1 MKPTLLILAAGMG
14 SRYGNLKQ
22 LDKLGPN
29 GETILDYSVFDAIRA
44 GFGKVVFV
52 IRRDFEN
59 EFREI
64 IISKIKSN
72 IEVTYVLQELDMLPD
87 GHTCP
92 EERKKPW
99 GTGHAILMAE
109 KAINEPF
116 AVINADDFYGFDAFK
131 VISKFLS
138 DLDMNSKGDFAMV
151 GYELRHTLSEFGA
164 VSRGIC
170 SLDKDG
176 FLKSVEER
184 THILKQFD
192 KIGYQNDENETIFL
206 DAGTVVSMNFWGFSP
221 YIFHHLK
228 EQFIKFL
235 QTNSGDP
242 KSEFYIPKVV
252 SHLINSKQATV
263 KVLNTSSV
271 WFGLT
276 YMEDRQSAVERIAK
290 LTNQKIYPLKLW

>member
-29 GETILDYSVFDAIRA
+29 GETILDYSVYDAIRA

-52 IRRDFEN
+52 IRRDFEK
-59 EFREI
+59 EFKEI
-64 IISKIKSN
+64 IISKIKSS

-87 GHTCP
+87 GYKCP

-99 GTGHAILMAE
+99 GTGHAILMAA
-109 KAINEPF
+109 KVINEPF

-138 DLDMNSKGDFAMV
+138 GIDINSKGDFAMV

-170 SLDKDG
+170 SIDKEG
-176 FLKSVEER
+176 FLKSVVER
-184 THILKQFD
+184 THILKQYD
-192 KIGYQNDENETIFL
+192 KIGYQNDEKETMFL
-206 DAGTVVSMNFWGFSP
+206 DADTVVEFLGIFTIYISSP
-221 YIFHHLK
+221 
-228 EQFIKFL
+228 
-235 QTNSGDP
+235 
-242 KSEFYIPKVV
+242 
-252 SHLINSKQATV
+252 
-263 KVLNTSSV
+263 
-271 WFGLT
+271 
-276 YMEDRQSAVERIAK
+276 ER
-290 LTNQKIYPLKLW
+290 TIY